1 MSGQSIAIAVTITAA
16 LCVHLSIFFWWRTRW
31 GQFRFRKQ
39 RAGSGSLAQA
49 LRAVVDSE
57 FSTHAP
63 SQAAADEHVP
73 PGEAARREMLRR
85 LTAASAQGD
94 MGAKTPEHAKET

>member
-39 RAGSGSLAQA
+39 RAGSDSLAQA
-49 LRAVVDSE
+49 PRAVVGSD

-63 SQAAADEHVP
+63 SPVAADEQLP
-73 PGEAARREMLRR
+73 PSEVACRDMLRR

-94 MGAKTPEHAKET
+94 IGAKTPESLNNP

>member
-1 MSGQSIAIAVTITAA
+1 VSGQSIAIAVTITAA

-39 RAGSGSLAQA
+39 RAGSGSGAGA
-49 LRAVVDSE
+49 PRAIVGSD

-63 SQAAADEHVP
+63 SPAAADEQFT
-73 PGEAARREMLRR
+73 PGEASRREMLRR
-85 LTAASAQGD
+85 LTAVSAQGD
-94 MGAKTPEHAKET
+94 IGAKAPESLKDP

>member
-1 MSGQSIAIAVTITAA
+1 VSGQSIAIAVTITAA

-39 RAGSGSLAQA
+39 RAGSGSFAQA
-49 LRAVVDSE
+49 PRAVVGSD

-63 SQAAADEHVP
+63 PQAAAVEQLPTSEV
-73 PGEAARREMLRR
+73 ARRDMLRR
-85 LTAASAQGD
+85 LTAVSAQGD
-94 MGAKTPEHAKET
+94 IGAKAPESLKDP

>member
-1 MSGQSIAIAVTITAA
+1 VSGQSIAIAVTITAA

-39 RAGSGSLAQA
+39 RAGSGSGAGA
-49 LRAVVDSE
+49 PRAVVGSD

-63 SQAAADEHVP
+63 SQPTADAQLP
-73 PGEAARREMLRR
+73 PSEAARREMLRR
-85 LTAASAQGD
+85 LTAASARGD
-94 MGAKTPEHAKET
+94 IGVKAPESLKDP

>member
-1 MSGQSIAIAVTITAA
+1 VSGQSIAIAVTITAA

-39 RAGSGSLAQA
+39 RAGSGSLAQTP
-49 LRAVVDSE
+49 RAVVDSE